1 MTVHA
6 VSKKIAST
14 LTGND
19 WRRRDVICLFA
30 CRPFFFFFC
39 VLAWLVCFWAEEDSQ
54 PVLHLSIRWCH
65 DRGAGVRIP
74 EQGGPKCSTARVWP
88 QQAVIL
94 HRFSLLYHHHYLCA
108 YSCSLCCGCQQLNCC
123 RGHSSLKYC
132 LWLGLSQ
139 WASITSSQ
147 FTDQDV
153 CNDRFPLWA
162 GQVHWGMHDILN

>member
-6 VSKKIAST
+6 VSKKLAST

-19 WRRRDVICLFA
+19 WRRRDVICLLA
-30 CRPFFFFFC
+30 CHPFFFFFF
-39 VLAWLVCFWAEEDSQ
+39 VLGWLVCCWAEEDSR
-54 PVLHLSIRWCH
+54 PVLHLLIWWCH
-65 DRGAGVRIP
+65 DRGAGVRIS
-74 EQGGPKCSTARVWP
+74 EQDGPKCSTARVWL

-94 HRFSLLYHHHYLCA
+94 HRLSLLYHHHYLCA

-132 LWLGLSQ
+132 LWLGLSR

-153 CNDRFPLWA
+153 CSDRSSS
-162 GQVHWGMHDILN
+162 GQDKCTEACMTY